1 MQRSELVLL
10 RFIGNIAS
18 QGVAKAMELQEGISL
33 KGALITGLATAASS
47 GLLRGLNGS
56 KVYQQ
61 FTNTMDELS
70 VSKAFSISSAA
81 QLMEQNALSQ
91 SISLS
96 LQKHQHFD
104 WEQLAVSGVTA
115 GLMGGALGSKLDKTL
130 RGLDHNTGM
139 LTSELR
145 ALTNAGLNIAVAG
158 SQLNALDV
166 LQDNLGAA
174 IGSAITDKRSE
185 LEQSQITG
193 KDLARLKL
201 KEIDEM
207 DEYCP
212 IPTEEGAYSS
222 IPEGTYERFH
232 QEILA
237 HQRAAALA
245 LEQEEQDSYDARKLS
260 GSEGYESAQ
269 PHLTNQQ
276 TRSLGNYERLPLDSD
291 LFKSSNDGVHKLG
304 FESQVYW
311 NSKEHGMGQFVE
323 DSAIRLNDFMFSKIN
338 KIEHF
343 YEEIKVGLSHELSLD
358 KIDPKIRYIVELYP
372 LVHAASQKSGLSLEL
387 MLAQGAQETGW
398 GANVL
403 PGTNNMFNI
412 KKGDTRWKGPVK
424 RLDGALEYRD
434 DGTKYFEPSSFRVYK
449 SIEESVQDRVEFLRS
464 NKRYAELFKPGIK
477 GNAEKE
483 AFALQRAKYA
493 GNNPHYADSL
503 IQVMKGP
510 TMKKAIEFARN
521 YYGY

>member
-1 MQRSELVLL
+1 
-10 RFIGNIAS
+10 
-18 QGVAKAMELQEGISL
+18 
-33 KGALITGLATAASS
+33 
-47 GLLRGLNGS
+47 
-56 KVYQQ
+56 
-61 FTNTMDELS
+61 MDELS

-139 LTSELR
+139 LSSELR
-145 ALTNAGLNIAVAG
+145 ALTNAGLNSAVAG

-212 IPTEEGAYSS
+212 IPTEEGAYSP

-237 HQRAAALA
+237 HQRAA
-245 LEQEEQDSYDARKLS
+245 LEQEEQDNYEARELS

-269 PHLTNQQ
+269 PHLSNQQ
-276 TRSLGNYERLPLDSD
+276 TLSLGNYERLSLDSD
-291 LFKSSNDGVHKLG
+291 LFKSSNDGVKELN
-304 FESQVYW
+304 FESKVYW
-311 NSKEHGMGQFVE
+311 SFKEHEGSNTIAGIKLKGLEWRGHSREGQYDINYDELLVKQHGSAYKKDEVVDKSYYFRTPGSPVWGYASRETQIETIDALITSAIEHELSLRDTAHVLVIARHESGFNPYAAAGSTTASGLGQFVE
-323 DSAIRLNDFMFSKIN
+323 HTGDAYGINGSTRWNIKVQADALVSHFIDNKALVKQRKLTESYIYKFHHDGPTRNYGGLALSMN
-338 KIEHF
+338 KIM
-343 YEEIKVGLSHELSLD
+343 
-358 KIDPKIRYIVELYP
+358 PKIGSIT
-372 LVHAASQKSGLSLEL
+372 HAIHKI
-387 MLAQGAQETGW
+387 
-398 GANVL
+398 
-403 PGTNNMFNI
+403 F
-412 KKGDTRWKGPVK
+412 
-424 RLDGALEYRD
+424 
-434 DGTKYFEPSSFRVYK
+434 
-449 SIEESVQDRVEFLRS
+449 
-464 NKRYAELFKPGIK
+464 
-477 GNAEKE
+477 
-483 AFALQRAKYA
+483 
-493 GNNPHYADSL
+493 
-503 IQVMKGP
+503 
-510 TMKKAIEFARN
+510 
-521 YYGY
+521 